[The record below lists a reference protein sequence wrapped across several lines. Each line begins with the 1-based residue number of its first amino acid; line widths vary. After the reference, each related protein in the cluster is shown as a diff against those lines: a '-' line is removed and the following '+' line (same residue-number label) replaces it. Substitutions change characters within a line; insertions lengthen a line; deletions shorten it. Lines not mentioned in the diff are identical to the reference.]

1 MVAIIQTIF
10 SHWKDILDI
19 ILVTGLFYAM
29 IKFLR
34 GTRSVQVI
42 QGLIVL
48 VIATL
53 LISFIAQRLELITIS
68 WIVNKFWT
76 VWLVALIVIFAP
88 DIRRTFAQL
97 GQRRFFRR
105 FFRPEEQFI
114 IEIVQAVGTLSKKKL
129 GALLVLERETGLQ
142 EYMESGVKLDS
153 TVVSEIMLSIFTPY
167 SPLHDGAVII
177 QGNRIAAA
185 GCLLPLTQET
195 NLSRELGMRH
205 RAAIGLAEETDAVV
219 IVVSEETGTISVA
232 RDGHLTRDIEPQSL
246 RRLLRTLYGYHEEEE
261 KETEQK

>member
-1 MVAIIQTIF
+1 MMPFLQTIF
-10 SHWKDILDI
+10 SHWKDIIDI
-19 ILVTGLFYAM
+19 ILVTALFYVV

-48 VIATL
+48 VIVTL
-53 LISFIAQRLELITIS
+53 LISFIAQRLELNTVS
-68 WIVNKFWT
+68 WMVNKFWT
-76 VWLVALIVIFAP
+76 VWLVALIVVFAP

-114 IEIVQAVGTLSKKKL
+114 IEIVQAVGTLAKKKL
-129 GALLVLERETGLQ
+129 GALIVLERETGLQ

-153 TVVSEIMLSIFTPY
+153 TVVSELILSIFTPY
-167 SPLHDGAVII
+167 SPLHDGAVIV

-195 NLSRELGMRH
+195 SLSRELGMRH
-205 RAAIGLAEETDAVV
+205 RAAIGLTEETDAIV

-232 RDGHLTRDIEPQSL
+232 RGGHLTRDLEPPAL
-246 RRLLRTLYGYHEEEE
+246 RKLLRTLYGYHEEEDS
-261 KETEQK
+261 EQK

>member
-1 MVAIIQTIF
+1 MQALF
-10 SHWKDILDI
+10 SSFILHWKDILDI
-19 ILVTGLFYAM
+19 FLVTVLFYTV

-48 VIATL
+48 VIAIII
-53 LISFIAQRLELITIS
+53 ISQIAQVLELTTIY
-68 WIVNKFWT
+68 WLVNKFWT
-76 VWLVALIVIFAP
+76 IWLVALIVIFAP

-105 FFRPEEQFI
+105 FFKPEEQFI
-114 IEIVQAVGTLSKKKL
+114 IEIVQAVGTLTKKKQ
-129 GALLVLERETGLQ
+129 GALIVLERETGLQ

-153 TVVSEIMLSIFTPY
+153 SVVSELILSIFTPY

-205 RAAIGLAEETDAVV
+205 RAAIGLTEETDAVV

-232 RDGHLTRDIEPQSL
+232 RTGHLTRDLEPASL
-246 RRLLRTLYGYHEEEE
+246 RRLLRSLYGYQEEEE
-261 KETEQK
+261 PTAS

>member
-1 MVAIIQTIF
+1 MVSLIQNIV
-10 SHWKDILDI
+10 SHWRDILDI
-19 ILVTGLFYAM
+19 LLVTALFYGI

-42 QGLIVL
+42 QGLIIL

-53 LISFIAQRLELITIS
+53 LISFIAQRLELTTIA
-68 WIVNKFWT
+68 WIINKFWT

-97 GQRRFFRR
+97 GQQRFFRR

-114 IEIVQAVGTLSKKKL
+114 IEIVQAVSTLAKKKH
-129 GALLVLERETGLQ
+129 GALIVFERDTGLQ

-153 TVVSEIMLSIFTPY
+153 SIVSELILSIFTPY
-167 SPLHDGAVII
+167 SPLHDGAVIL

-205 RAAIGLAEETDAVV
+205 RAAIGLTEETDALV
-219 IVVSEETGTISVA
+219 IVVSEETGSISVA
-232 RDGHLTRDIEPQSL
+232 RGGKLTRDLDPQSL
-246 RRLLRTLYGYHEEEE
+246 RRLLRTLFGYPEEE
-261 KETEQK
+261 KTEQGL

>member
-1 MVAIIQTIF
+1 MQALFQSIMM
-10 SHWKDILDI
+10 HWKDILDI
-19 ILVTGLFYAM
+19 FLVTLLFYTV

-48 VIATL
+48 VIAVL
-53 LISFIAQRLELITIS
+53 IISFIAQKLELTTVY
-68 WIVNKFWT
+68 WLVNKFWT
-76 VWLVALIVIFAP
+76 IWLVALIVIFAP

-114 IEIVQAVGTLSKKKL
+114 IEIVQAVGTLTKKKQ
-129 GALLVLERETGLQ
+129 GALIVLERETGLQ

-153 TVVSEIMLSIFTPY
+153 GVVSELILSIFTPY
-167 SPLHDGAVII
+167 SPLHDGALII

-205 RAAIGLAEETDAVV
+205 RAAIGLTEETDAIV

-232 RDGHLTRDIEPQSL
+232 RTGNLTRDLEPASL
-246 RRLLRTLYGYHEEEE
+246 RKLLRTLYGYQEEEE
-261 KETEQK
+261 PAAT